1 MPLVVV
7 PAGVVDPRVVEGV
20 MGPTDRVCFS
30 SEEAA
35 RLARP
40 AVVFDKTAK
49 RIALLAGTLA
59 LIRRQEVCGNHW
71 DYYGSA
77 STATAVMQVYYLRA
91 GEIPAAMEAPVRYRR
106 DLMTIIKGDVQVA
119 KTREDKT
126 PVPDGPAVVVLGHD
140 HGLRVISTKG
150 RRHTTKQ
157 EVACVVKKI

>member
-1 MPLVVV
+1 
-7 PAGVVDPRVVEGV
+7 

-40 AVVFDKTAK
+40 VVVFDKMAK

-59 LIRRQEVCGNHW
+59 LIRRQEVCSNHW

-77 STATAVMQVYYLRA
+77 STATAVMQVYYWRA

-106 DLMTIIKGDVQVA
+106 DLMTIIKGDAQVA
-119 KTREDKT
+119 KTREERQDSCAGRTSSGRFGASPWPSRHLDEGKKT
-126 PVPDGPAVVVLGHD
+126 YDEARSRLCRPKFITQRAPAWQGNA
-140 HGLRVISTKG
+140 G
-150 RRHTTKQ
+150 
-157 EVACVVKKI
+157 